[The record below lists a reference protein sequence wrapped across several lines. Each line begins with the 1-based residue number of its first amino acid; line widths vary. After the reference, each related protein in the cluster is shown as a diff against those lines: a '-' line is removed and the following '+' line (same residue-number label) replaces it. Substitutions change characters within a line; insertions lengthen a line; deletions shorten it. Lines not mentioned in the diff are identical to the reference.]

1 MAGQGNES
9 APAAASRR
17 THGDCACGS
26 RTSLIYE
33 KGPRTKERFARG
45 NSLSA
50 KYIIGIDLGTTNS
63 ALASCDITISD
74 EESRIELCS
83 IPQLI
88 NPDEV
93 AERTLLPSF
102 LYIPGELD
110 FPKGSISVPWDPEAR
125 FVVGELARK
134 RGAESPN
141 RLVASAKS
149 WLSYPEVNRTMPILP
164 WQSPAEVPKLSP
176 VDVSSQYLQHLS
188 KAWEGG
194 HSRKH
199 EEAALAEQEI
209 LLTVPASFNEEARE
223 LTRRAAEQAGYQH
236 VTLLEEP
243 QAAFYAWLEAQGDG
257 WRDRIRVGDL
267 VLICDVGGGT
277 TDFSLIMV
285 SEENGELVLKR
296 VAVGDHILLGG
307 DNMDLALARLLQRRL
322 ESSGQRIDTWQLL
335 GLWHQCRFAKEQLF
349 QSPKTKSA
357 PITLLG
363 KGTKLIGG
371 TIKTELAREDL
382 DQVVVEGFFPRVA
395 SSELPL
401 RQRRV
406 GFQELGLPY
415 AADPA
420 VTKHLARFLSEQVR
434 NSPESSGIR
443 RGRSGLACPTHVLFN
458 GGVMKAAVLRDRV
471 VEVLN
476 GWLRQEGFDALGA
489 EQILEAPDLE
499 HAVARGAAYY
509 GKARDGRGVRIR
521 SGASRTYYIGI
532 ESAMPAVPG
541 MEAPLKALCVVPFG
555 MEEGAEATIPN
566 REFGLV
572 VGEPAEFRFLS
583 SSVRKQDHIGSLLE
597 DWGADIEELNP
608 LEVTLNVDGQQGAV
622 VPVRLETRVTELGT
636 LEVWCVSRND
646 AQRWK
651 LELNI
656 REKTT
661 Q

>member
-1 MAGQGNES
+1 MLALQ
-9 APAAASRR
+9 RR
-17 THGDCACGS
+17 L
-26 RTSLIYE
+26 SL
-33 KGPRTKERFARG
+33 A
-45 NSLSA
+45 A
-50 KYIIGIDLGTTNS
+50 KYIVGIDLGTTNS
-63 ALASCDITISD
+63 ALARCDASVTG
-74 EESRIELCS
+74 EESRIEVRS
-83 IPQLI
+83 IPQLV
-88 NPDEV
+88 NPNEV

-110 FPKGSISVPWDPEAR
+110 FTKGSLSLPWEPEPK

-149 WLSYPEVNRTMPILP
+149 WLSYSGVDRTGPILP
-164 WQSPAEVPKLSP
+164 WQAAEEVPKLSP
-176 VDVSSQYLQHLS
+176 VEASSQFLRYLRTVWDSGETVEQGEL
-188 KAWEGG
+188 
-194 HSRKH
+194 
-199 EEAALAEQEI
+199 ALAEQDV
-209 LLTVPASFNEEARE
+209 LLTVPASFDEEARE
-223 LTRRAAEQAGYQH
+223 LTRRAAEQAGYPH

-243 QAAFYAWLEAQGDG
+243 LAAFYAWLESQGDA
-257 WRDRIRVGDL
+257 WRRRIKVGDL
-267 VLICDVGGGT
+267 VFVCDVGGGT
-277 TDFSLIMV
+277 TDLSLIVV
-285 SEENGELVLKR
+285 SEENGDLTLKR

-307 DNMDLALARLLQRRL
+307 DNMDLALARVLQLRL
-322 ESSGQRIDTWQLL
+322 EALGNRIDTWQLH
-335 GLWHQCRFAKEQLF
+335 GLWHQCRIEKERLF
-349 QSPKTKSA
+349 ESPKTQKR

-371 TIKTELAREDL
+371 TIKTELLREDL
-382 DQVVVEGFFPRVA
+382 DQVLVEGFFPKV
-395 SSELPL
+395 SSGELPA

-420 VTKHLARFLSEQVR
+420 ITKHLARFLSEQVR
-434 NSPESSGIR
+434 NSPEAAGIR
-443 RGRSGLACPTHVLFN
+443 RGRSGLACPTHILFN
-458 GGVMKAAVLRDRV
+458 GGVMKAAVLRARV

-476 GWLRQEGFDALGA
+476 SWLRHEGFDVLGA

-509 GKARDGRGVRIR
+509 GKARRGRGVRIR

-555 MEEGAEATIPN
+555 MEEGTEATIPG

-583 SSVRKQDHIGSLLE
+583 SSVRKQDHVGSLQE
-597 DWGADIEELNP
+597 DWGADIEELSP
-608 LEVTLNVDGQQGAV
+608 LEVTLNLDGQQGAV
-622 VPVRLETRVTELGT
+622 VPVRIETRVTELGT
-636 LEVWCVSRND
+636 LEVWCVSRD
-646 AQRWK
+646 GAQRWK

-656 REKTT
+656 REKTGR
-661 Q
+661 

>member
-1 MAGQGNES
+1 LA
-9 APAAASRR
+9 
-17 THGDCACGS
+17 
-26 RTSLIYE
+26 
-33 KGPRTKERFARG
+33 
-45 NSLSA
+45 A
-50 KYIIGIDLGTTNS
+50 KYIVGIDLGTTNS
-63 ALASCDITISD
+63 ALARCDGTASE
-74 EESRIELCS
+74 EESRIEVRG
-83 IPQLI
+83 IPQLV
-88 NPDEV
+88 NPNEV

-110 FPKGSISVPWDPEAR
+110 FPKGSLALPWEPEPK
-125 FVVGELARK
+125 FVIGELARK

-141 RLVASAKS
+141 RLVVSAKS
-149 WLSYPEVNRTMPILP
+149 WLSYAGVSRTAPILP
-164 WQSPAEVPKLSP
+164 WQAPNEVPKLSP
-176 VDVSSQYLQHLS
+176 IEASSQFLQYLRTVWDS
-188 KAWEGG
+188 G
-194 HSRKH
+194 
-199 EEAALAEQEI
+199 EAGEQLALAEQDV
-209 LLTVPASFNEEARE
+209 LLTVPASFDEEARE

-243 QAAFYAWLEAQGDG
+243 LAAFYAWLESQGDG
-257 WRDRIRVGDL
+257 WRRRIKVGDL
-267 VLICDVGGGT
+267 VLVCDVGGGT
-277 TDFSLIMV
+277 TDFSLITV
-285 SEENGELVLKR
+285 SEERGELTLKR

-307 DNMDLALARLLQRRL
+307 DNMDLALARVLQQRL
-322 ESSGQRIDTWQLL
+322 EASGHRIDTWQLH
-335 GLWHQCRFAKEQLF
+335 GLWHQSRIAKEKLF
-349 QSPKTKSA
+349 ESPKTQTR

-363 KGTKLIGG
+363 KGTKLVGG

-382 DQVVVEGFFPRVA
+382 DQILVEGFFPKVA
-395 SSELPL
+395 SSELPA

-420 VTKHLARFLSEQVR
+420 ITKHLARFLSEQVR
-434 NSPESSGIR
+434 NSPEAAEIR
-443 RGRSGLACPTHVLFN
+443 RGRSGLACPTHILFN

-476 GWLRQEGFDALGA
+476 SWLQKEGFDALGA
-489 EQILEAPDLE
+489 EQILNSRNDASDLE

-509 GKARDGRGVRIR
+509 GKARRGRGVRIR

-555 MEEGAEATIPN
+555 MEEGTEATIPD

-583 SSVRKQDHIGSLLE
+583 SSVRKQDHAGSLLE
-597 DWGADIEELNP
+597 DWGADLEELSP
-608 LEVTLNVDGQQGAV
+608 LEVTLKLDGQQGTV

-636 LEVWCVSRND
+636 LEVWCVSRD
-646 AQRWK
+646 GTQRWK

-656 REKTT
+656 REKTREKT
-661 Q
+661 GK